1 MTLRYESIEVSSFKV
16 GIHKI
21 KQEKH
26 AFDQE
31 SDINKKKKENTLST
45 KKATKKKRKN
55 FPFFLDHFLGR
66 ERDVVFLVFLLSLLS
81 FINAHLRITVGWTR
95 NLVRMM
101 HSVCSN
107 LNKNNYFHI

>member
-31 SDINKKKKENTLST
+31 SDLNKKKKENTLST

-55 FPFFLDHFLGR
+55 FPFFLIIF
-66 ERDVVFLVFLLSLLS
+66 ESVMLS
-81 FINAHLRITVGWTR
+81 FLFSYLLGC
-95 NLVRMM
+95 L
-101 HSVCSN
+101 S
-107 LNKNNYFHI
+107 